1 MVIGQIWIQIPNLS
15 ESYLM
20 KTRKMLLNCHTY
32 FSLCYG
38 ILNPKELLLLAKQNG
53 YESFVL
59 ADINNTSAVLE
70 SLRLSHEYDIKVK
83 VGIDFRNGIQQQY
96 IGIAK
101 NNEGFKEL
109 NEHLS
114 YHLHQGKLI
123 DKRAPKFENAFVIY
137 PLKTYDGFELQPNE
151 FIGIHEKELLQ
162 LQFLPIEKLKNNLV
176 ILHHVTFTS
185 KKDFNAHRLLR
196 AIDKN
201 VLLSKLPKEEQTSPD
216 ETMPPK
222 AKLIEAFMDYTFIVE
237 NTEKLLSAC
246 DVHFDFGKLSNKNK
260 KYFTG
265 TFDEDRK
272 ILREECEKGLHYRY
286 KNNITESVR
295 VRLENELEVIEQMNF
310 TSYFLI
316 NWNIVKYA
324 QSKNYFYVGRGS
336 GANSMV
342 AYLLRITDVDPIDL
356 DLYFERFINIHRNNP
371 PDFDIDFNWTDR
383 DDITKYIF
391 DTYPNAALLATY
403 STFQKDA
410 MIRELGKVFGMP
422 PHEIDKL
429 QHLEDFNDLDYISD
443 LVIRYSSL
451 IAEKPSHLSIHASG
465 IIISEKPI
473 TTYTS
478 TFMPPKGYPTTQ
490 FSMLEAEDI
499 GLAKFDIL
507 SQRGLGKIKDALEII
522 KQNRGVEVDIHDTN
536 KFKNDERVKKL
547 LSEGKC
553 IGCFYIE
560 SPAMR
565 MLLSK
570 LQADDYLRLVAASS
584 IIRPGVSKSG
594 MMNEYILRYRDEN
607 RRNQAQQAL
616 PELYEIL
623 KETYGVMVYQ
633 EDVIKVAHKFAG
645 LSLADADYLRRGMS
659 WKFKQRNEFHEVKDK
674 FFENCRKKNHSEK
687 AITEIWNQIESFAN
701 YAFSKAHSAS
711 YAVESFQALYLKAY
725 FPLEYMTAVLNNG
738 GGFYRVE
745 LYVHE
750 ARMHGAKIIAPCINH
765 SDVVC
770 TIEGE
775 TIYLG
780 FQLINEIEKNTIQ
793 IILNE
798 RATNGYYKDLYDFI
812 KRTAISLE
820 QIILLIRVGAFAFSG
835 VNKKELLWQAHMQ
848 INPRKK
854 SLTKELFDSKPKSYQ
869 LPTLH
874 HSWLDDAFD
883 EIELLGFPLCSPFLL
898 LKDELNSTLKAKD
911 LRKHIG
917 KTISIIGYK
926 VSEKRT
932 WTHKGDKMFFGT
944 FIDMD
949 GNWIDS
955 VHFPDSAKAFPFI
968 GNGCYLLEGKVVV
981 EFDFLYI
988 EVAKMKRLAVKN
1000 REDENG
1006 SRLKLNSNKVLN
1018 PMMGGIS

>member
-1 MVIGQIWIQIPNLS
+1 
-15 ESYLM
+15 
-20 KTRKMLLNCHTY
+20 
-32 FSLCYG
+32 
-38 ILNPKELLLLAKQNG
+38 
-53 YESFVL
+53 
-59 ADINNTSAVLE
+59 
-70 SLRLSHEYDIKVK
+70 
-83 VGIDFRNGIQQQY
+83 
-96 IGIAK
+96 
-101 NNEGFKEL
+101 
-109 NEHLS
+109 
-114 YHLHQGKLI
+114 
-123 DKRAPKFENAFVIY
+123 
-137 PLKTYDGFELQPNE
+137 
-151 FIGIHEKELLQ
+151 
-162 LQFLPIEKLKNNLV
+162 
-176 ILHHVTFTS
+176 
-185 KKDFNAHRLLR
+185 
-196 AIDKN
+196 
-201 VLLSKLPKEEQTSPD
+201 
-216 ETMPPK
+216 
-222 AKLIEAFMDYTFIVE
+222 
-237 NTEKLLSAC
+237 
-246 DVHFDFGKLSNKNK
+246 
-260 KYFTG
+260 
-265 TFDEDRK
+265 
-272 ILREECEKGLHYRY
+272 
-286 KNNITESVR
+286 
-295 VRLENELEVIEQMNF
+295 
-310 TSYFLI
+310 
-316 NWNIVKYA
+316 
-324 QSKNYFYVGRGS
+324 
-336 GANSMV
+336 
-342 AYLLRITDVDPIDL
+342 
-356 DLYFERFINIHRNNP
+356 
-371 PDFDIDFNWTDR
+371 
-383 DDITKYIF
+383 
-391 DTYPNAALLATY
+391 
-403 STFQKDA
+403 
-410 MIRELGKVFGMP
+410 
-422 PHEIDKL
+422 
-429 QHLEDFNDLDYISD
+429 
-443 LVIRYSSL
+443 
-451 IAEKPSHLSIHASG
+451 
-465 IIISEKPI
+465 
-473 TTYTS
+473 
-478 TFMPPKGYPTTQ
+478 
-490 FSMLEAEDI
+490 
-499 GLAKFDIL
+499 
-507 SQRGLGKIKDALEII
+507 
-522 KQNRGVEVDIHDTN
+522 
-536 KFKNDERVKKL
+536 
-547 LSEGKC
+547 
-553 IGCFYIE
+553 
-560 SPAMR
+560 MR

-687 AITEIWNQIESFAN
+687 AITEIWNQIESFSN
-701 YAFSKAHSAS
+701 YACSKAHSAS

-1006 SRLKLNSNKVLN
+1006 SRLKFNSNKVLN